1 METFLQKFKQMKK
14 ILRIVMWTVIIGAFI
29 GTLAFLANKSKKKPV
44 VYNIENAQKIN
55 IIKKTI
61 ATGSVLPRKEIQIKP
76 QISGIVQAVFLEPG
90 EMVTAGQV
98 IARIKVIP
106 DMISLNSAESRVK
119 QADLNFKNEQIKY
132 KRQKQLFDKSVIS
145 ESDFQNAE
153 LAFNSAKENLYS
165 AESNLEI
172 IKEGVNKKA
181 ENASN
186 TLIRSTI
193 SGMVLDIPIKEGNSV
208 IQSNNFNDG
217 TTIAV
222 VADMNDMVFEGKVDE
237 TEVGKIIEGMP
248 LKLTIG
254 ALEDVKF
261 DANLE
266 YISPKGVEENGAIQ
280 FDIKAQVK
288 LQQGQFIRSGYSANA
303 DIELERRDS
312 VMAISE
318 GLITFSGDTAFV
330 QVLVSDSTIIPQE
343 FEKRKI
349 EIGLSDGLNIEILEG
364 ITWDDELK
372 GDKKQEKK
380 EKKTN

>member
-1 METFLQKFKQMKK
+1 MKK
-14 ILRIVMWTVIIGAFI
+14 VLRILIWSIVVLVFL
-29 GTLAFLANKSKKKPV
+29 GTLVFLAQKSKKKPV
-44 VYNIENAQKIN
+44 VYEIKKAEKIN

-76 QISGIVQAVFLEPG
+76 QISGIVQEVFLEAG
-90 EMVTAGQV
+90 QKVEVGQV

-119 QADLNFKNEQIKY
+119 QAKLSFENEQITY
-132 KRQKQLFDKSVIS
+132 ERQKQLFDKKVIS
-145 ESDFQNAE
+145 ASEFQNAE
-153 LAFNSAKENLYS
+153 LTFNSKKEDLYS
-165 AESNLEI
+165 AESNLDI
-172 IKEGVNKKA
+172 IREGVSKKS

-222 VADMNDMVFEGKVDE
+222 VADMSDMIFEGKVDE

-248 LKLTIG
+248 LILTIG

-261 DANLE
+261 DAKLE

-280 FDIKAQVK
+280 FEIKAQVELK
-288 LQQGQFIRSGYSANA
+288 DDQFIRSGYSANA

-312 VMAISE
+312 VMAIGE

-330 QVLVSDSTIIPQE
+330 EILTSDSTTIPQT
-343 FEKRKI
+343 FDKRQI
-349 EIGLSDGLNIEILEG
+349 EIGLSDGLKIEVTDGLD
-364 ITWDDELK
+364 WDDQLK
-372 GDKKQEKK
+372 GEQKQDEKPQGPQGH
-380 EKKTN
+380 